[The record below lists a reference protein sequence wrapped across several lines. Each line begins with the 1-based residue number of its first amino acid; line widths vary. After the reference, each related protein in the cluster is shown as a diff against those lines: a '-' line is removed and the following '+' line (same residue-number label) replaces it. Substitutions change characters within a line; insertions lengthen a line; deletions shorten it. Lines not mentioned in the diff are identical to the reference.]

1 MQKVEL
7 WRNIHGHMFDDE
19 CEFLA
24 NLASGK
30 RVLEIGTHYGR
41 SAAAL
46 ASTAKSVVT
55 IDTYLGDPQI
65 GPPVLEETRANLAP
79 FNNIILLV
87 GDWKDQKIDT
97 TQYDMM
103 FYDGCH
109 TEEGEFLVRLLNY
122 RGVVALHDYKPGE
135 KGMEHVVGAVNAY
148 RDLTKRPLLFCSCS
162 IVWFDAL
169 CK

>member
-7 WRNIHGHMFDDE
+7 WRNIHGHMYDIE

-24 NLASGK
+24 TLSSGR
-30 RVLEIGTHYGR
+30 RVLEVGTHYGR

-65 GPPVLEETRANLAP
+65 GPPVLEETRNNLAP
-79 FNNIILLV
+79 FKNVILLV
-87 GDWKDQKIDT
+87 GAWQSQQLDFS
-97 TQYDMM
+97 QYDLL

-109 TEEGEFLVRLLNY
+109 TEEGDFLVRLLNY
-122 RGVVALHDYKPGE
+122 RGVIALHDYKPGE
-135 KGMEHVVGAVNAY
+135 KGMEHVVEAVNAY
-148 RDLTKRPLLFCSCS
+148 RDLTKRPLLFGPGS

-169 CK
+169 